1 MRQRAII
8 ASALISG
15 PELILADEP
24 LSSLDV
30 SIQAQII
37 NLFREMQVHLRLTI
51 ILVSHDLRIV
61 RYLSTRIAVMYLGKV
76 VESGEAEEVCANPR
90 HPYTAALLSAVPAA
104 IGEPSL
110 VKRILL
116 AGELPSPLDPPSGCR
131 FRTRCPMAQSL
142 CATQEPVPAA
152 GSPVQVACH
161 FPLARRRSAP
171 HSELVRS

>member
-1 MRQRAII
+1 M
-8 ASALISG
+8 
-15 PELILADEP
+15 
-24 LSSLDV
+24 

-61 RYLSTRIAVMYLGKV
+61 RDLSTRIAVMYLGKV
-76 VESGEAEEVCANPR
+76 VESGKAGGSRTRAI
-90 HPYTAALLSAVPAA
+90 PYTAALLSAVPAA

-131 FRTRCPMAQSL
+131 SGR
-142 CATQEPVPAA
+142 AA
-152 GSPVQVACH
+152 RWPS
-161 FPLARRRSAP
+161 RSAP
-171 HSELVRS
+171 PRSRSRRQAPRYRSPATFPWRAAVRRPLELREVVMRLSNKV